1 MRAPRP
7 AGYNVLV
14 DRRGWYLA
22 ADSEFDPGHVR
33 SVFVPDAGRAMR
45 FWKGGEAQRFADK
58 WSKVVGPLTVR
69 RTSVP
74 ALPTEGGR
82 G

>member
-1 MRAPRP
+1 MKTPRP
-7 AGYNVLV
+7 PGYNVLV

-22 ADSEFDPGHVR
+22 TESEFSPDRVR
-33 SVFVPDAGRAMR
+33 SVFVPDAARAMR
-45 FWKGGEAQRFADK
+45 FWKGGEAQGFADK
-58 WSKVVGPLTVR
+58 WSKVIGPLTVK

-74 ALPTEGGR
+74 APLAEGGR

>member
-7 AGYNVLV
+7 PGYNVLV

-22 ADSEFDPGHVR
+22 AESEFGPYRVR
-33 SVFVPDAGRAMR
+33 SVFVPDAARAMR
-45 FWKGGEAQRFADK
+45 FWKVGEAQGFADR
-58 WSKVVGPLTVR
+58 WSKVVGPLTVK

>member
-22 ADSEFDPGHVR
+22 AESEFSPDRVR
-33 SVFVPDAGRAMR
+33 SVFVPDAARAMR
-45 FWKGGEAQRFADK
+45 FWKGGEAQGFADK
-58 WSKVVGPLTVR
+58 WSKVVGPLTVK

-74 ALPTEGGR
+74 ALLTEGGR

>member
-1 MRAPRP
+1 MKTPRP
-7 AGYNVLV
+7 TGYIVLV